1 MKTYQK
7 NEIKEIQAVQ
17 YGVDSEAKKL
27 VSLCQKY
34 DGKIYKVPSDLM
46 GKPKDAFTAVQNGDE
61 WQLIKEGDEWQLIKE
76 GDWIV
81 KKDNDLIVIPN
92 GLFKLF
98 FEEKK

>member
-1 MKTYQK
+1 MKTYKK
-7 NEIKEIQAVQ
+7 NEIEEIQAVQ

-34 DGKIYKVPSDLM
+34 DGKIYEVPSDLM
-46 GKPKDAFTAVQNGDE
+46 GKPKDAFKAVKNGDE
-61 WQLIKEGDEWQLIKE
+61 WQLIQE

-81 KKDNDLIVIPN
+81 KKDNELIVVPN

-98 FEEKK
+98 FKEEE